1 LMDTTENRRGSENE
15 PLSSPRSP
23 EQKGTGGGLGLST
36 SVRKGRRRVSV
47 LANLIEKKVER
58 GGARTVH
65 FGLKPEPR
73 MQAQVPSILATR
85 LAVASAIKLFEE
97 WCKRNEKKRLDGARR
112 DAASPSVGLRHAMD
126 LCLSGGALYAMD
138 LCSSGGTPLP
148 RKHGF
153 SVLEDHHNG
162 AGALFQAAPL
172 ARAPSPCALDGFPG
186 MDCRFVALPLP
197 GDARSDSG
205 DDDRQA
211 LSGSG
216 HAAGGPKAPNSE
228 GQGAS
233 SPDVDDAQP
242 EGVGPIVVVPVASRA
257 LAPPSDKSSSPAMR
271 FPFLGLALAVGLGC
285 YGLGLPWYVALSAFA
300 LLAVG
305 SSWVG
310 SRSCGVAA
318 GGTAGPGAATTAEEL
333 DDGPISGQPT
343 KGPNSKPSL
352 PAASDMGLSSG
363 MTPSHLASLS

>member
-1 LMDTTENRRGSENE
+1 MEKKNSQTYEEMDEMASPCSSERQGAAGSDAPSSVRRG
-15 PLSSPRSP
+15 LRRVAVLAGFF
-23 EQKGTGGGLGLST
+23 EQK
-36 SVRKGRRRVSV
+36 V
-47 LANLIEKKVER
+47 AR
-58 GGARTVH
+58 GGARTLS
-65 FGLKPEPR
+65 FAPTEKPAAAA
-73 MQAQVPSILATR
+73 QATA
-85 LAVASAIKLFEE
+85 AVITWRAVTKAIQIFEE

-162 AGALFQAAPL
+162 GGALFQAAPL

-197 GDARSDSG
+197 GDVRSDSG
-205 DDDRQA
+205 DNDRQA

-216 HAAGGPKAPNSE
+216 HA
-228 GQGAS
+228 AS

-242 EGVGPIVVVPVASRA
+242 EGVGPIVVAPVASRA

-271 FPFLGLALAVGLGC
+271 FSFLGLALAVGLGC